1 MLRSHNEHITL
12 IESSQKTPRHVAIIM
27 DGNGRWAI
35 QKGKY
40 RTSGHK
46 AGVSAVR
53 KTIKE
58 ASKQDIKWLTLF
70 AFSSENW
77 SRPEKEVSMLMELF
91 TRALKKEVPE
101 LHANGVRLNFIGDLS
116 RFSSGLRNR
125 MCQVS
130 DLTRDNNKMVLTIA
144 VNYGGRWDI
153 VQAAKKC
160 VEALENNTFTTQ
172 DINEQNFSSFLSL
185 GNIPDP
191 DLLIRTGGEQRI
203 SNFLLWQM
211 AYTELYFTETLWPDF
226 DEESLKLAILSYC
239 QRERRFGKT
248 SKQVKGEEPSC

>member
-1 MLRSHNEHITL
+1 
-12 IESSQKTPRHVAIIM
+12 M
-27 DGNGRWAI
+27 DGNGRWAV

-46 AGVSAVR
+46 AGVKAVR
-53 KTIKE
+53 KTIRE
-58 ASKQDIKWLTLF
+58 ASNLNIKWLTLF

-101 LHANGVRLNFIGDLS
+101 LHANGVQLNFIGDLS
-116 RFSSGLRNR
+116 RFSSGLRKR
-125 MCQVS
+125 MQQVS
-130 DLTRDNNKMVLTIA
+130 QLTHANNKMVLSIA

-160 VEALENNTFTTQ
+160 LPAVKEGDLSID
-172 DINEQNFSSFLSL
+172 DINEQHFNQYLSL
-185 GNIPDP
+185 SETPNP

-203 SNFLLWQM
+203 SNFLLWQI
-211 AYTELYFTETLWPDF
+211 AYTELYFSETLWPDF
-226 DEESLKLAILSYC
+226 DEKSLRKAVLSYC
-239 QRERRFGKT
+239 HRERRFGKT
-248 SKQVKGEEPSC
+248 SKQIEGEEPSC

>member
-1 MLRSHNEHITL
+1 
-12 IESSQKTPRHVAIIM
+12 M
-27 DGNGRWAI
+27 DGNGRWAT
-35 QKGKY
+35 QRNKY

-46 AGVSAVR
+46 AGVKAVR
-53 KTIKE
+53 RTIKE
-58 ASKQDIKWLTLF
+58 ASKQDVKWLTLF

-101 LHANGVRLNFIGDLS
+101 LHANGVRLSFIGDLS
-116 RFSSGLRNR
+116 RFSDGLRKR
-125 MCQVS
+125 MQQVS
-130 DLTRDNNKMVLTIA
+130 NLTQNNAKMVLTIA

-153 VQAAKKC
+153 VQATQKMYQAIK
-160 VEALENNTFTTQ
+160 ENNIESSKIT
-172 DINEQNFSSFLSL
+172 EENFAQFLSMSD
-185 GNIPDP
+185 IPNP

-211 AYTELYFTETLWPDF
+211 AYTELYFTNTLWPDF
-226 DEESLKLAILSYC
+226 DEHCLQQAIDTYT

-248 SKQVKGEEPSC
+248 PKQIQENK

>member
-1 MLRSHNEHITL
+1 M
-12 IESSQKTPRHVAIIM
+12 IESHQKSPRHVAIIM

-46 AGVSAVR
+46 AGVGAVR
-53 KTIKE
+53 KTIRE
-58 ASKQDIKWLTLF
+58 ASNQDIKWLTLF

-125 MCQVS
+125 MLQVS
-130 DLTRDNNKMVLTIA
+130 DLTKDNNKMILTIA

-153 VQAAKKC
+153 VQAAKQC
-160 VEALENNTFTTQ
+160 ALALHKKQLTEN
-172 DINEQNFSSFLSL
+172 DINEQHFSSFLSL

-211 AYTELYFTETLWPDF
+211 AYTELYFSETLWPDF
-226 DEESLKLAILSYC
+226 DEESLRKAIKSYC

-248 SKQVKGEEPSC
+248 SKQIKGE

>member
-1 MLRSHNEHITL
+1 
-12 IESSQKTPRHVAIIM
+12 M
-27 DGNGRWAI
+27 DGNGRWAT
-35 QKGKY
+35 QRNKY

-46 AGVSAVR
+46 AGVLSVR

-58 ASKQDIKWLTLF
+58 ASKQDVKWLTLF

-101 LHANGVRLNFIGDLS
+101 LHKNGVRLDFIGDLN
-116 RFSSGLRNR
+116 RFSDGLKKR
-125 MCQVS
+125 MEQVS
-130 DLTRDNNKMVLTIA
+130 TLTQNNDQMVLTIA

-153 VQAAKKC
+153 LQAAKKL
-160 VEALENNTFTTQ
+160 VVAIENKTLEKNQLNEKSFSQ
-172 DINEQNFSSFLSL
+172 LLSMKDIPE
-185 GNIPDP
+185 P
-191 DLLIRTGGEQRI
+191 DLLIRTGGEKRL

-211 AYTELYFTETLWPDF
+211 AYTELYFSPVLWPEF
-226 DEESLKLAILSYC
+226 DESCLQEAIEAYY

-248 SKQVKGEEPSC
+248 SKQIKEKN

>member
-1 MLRSHNEHITL
+1 
-12 IESSQKTPRHVAIIM
+12 M
-27 DGNGRWAI
+27 DGNGRWAT
-35 QKGKY
+35 QRNKY

-46 AGVSAVR
+46 AGVLSVR

-101 LHANGVRLNFIGDLS
+101 LHKNGVKLNFIGDLT
-116 RFSSGLRNR
+116 RFSEGLRKR
-125 MCQVS
+125 MHQVS
-130 DLTRDNNKMVLTIA
+130 LLTQTNDQMVLTIA

-153 VQAAKKC
+153 LQAAKKL
-160 VEALENNTFTTQ
+160 VKALENKSSDEELFT
-172 DINEQNFSSFLSL
+172 EENFSQFLSMHKV
-185 GNIPDP
+185 PEP
-191 DLLIRTGGEQRI
+191 DLLIRTGGETRL

-211 AYTELYFTETLWPDF
+211 AYTELYFTPVLWPEF
-226 DEESLKLAILSYC
+226 DESCLLEAIEDYY

-248 SKQVKGEEPSC
+248 SKQIKEMK